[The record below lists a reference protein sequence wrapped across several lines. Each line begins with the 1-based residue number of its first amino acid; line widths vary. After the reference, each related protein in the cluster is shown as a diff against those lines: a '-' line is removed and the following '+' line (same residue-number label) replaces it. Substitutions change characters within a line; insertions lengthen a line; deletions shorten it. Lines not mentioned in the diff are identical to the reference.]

1 MAKYTK
7 IDVEACI
14 ACGACSAEAPD
25 VYGEKEDGI
34 AYSLLDDNA
43 GTTEI
48 DDAFIDDA
56 EAACDGCPTEAVQIQ
71 DTPFS

>member
-7 IDVEACI
+7 VDEEACI
-14 ACGACSAEAPD
+14 ACGACAAEAPD

-48 DDAFIDDA
+48 DDGLIDDV
-56 EAACDGCPTEAVQIQ
+56 EAAIDGCPTEAILLQ
-71 DTPFS
+71 DTPFA